1 MNIFDYEFPDMLI
14 KVSSKKEYLEDLRD
28 GKIYMNESG
37 YFRKLED
44 TYRGDRFD
52 GRCPV
57 SFDNQPDGF
66 FEFGSVKI
74 PLSSVKD
81 FTVGFINDDK
91 IPLYCCSQLSDSI
104 LIKET
109 DTSFKFRDEF
119 ISEMEKFGG
128 YYALFMKNEF
138 LQNMVNHINDKQFN
152 AKWGP
157 VSYVDIQSE
166 YQINIIA
173 DKDRNK
179 LEAFFKKD
187 STYMWQNEWRIL
199 MASSNDK
206 PIISKED
213 NHYIA
218 QIKPLTWF
226 HIGEISELRSGSIK
240 LSETDD
246 TVE

>member
-1 MNIFDYEFPDMLI
+1 
-14 KVSSKKEYLEDLRD
+14 
-28 GKIYMNESG
+28 
-37 YFRKLED
+37 
-44 TYRGDRFD
+44 
-52 GRCPV
+52 
-57 SFDNQPDGF
+57 
-66 FEFGSVKI
+66 
-74 PLSSVKD
+74 
-81 FTVGFINDDK
+81 
-91 IPLYCCSQLSDSI
+91 
-104 LIKET
+104 
-109 DTSFKFRDEF
+109 
-119 ISEMEKFGG
+119 
-128 YYALFMKNEF
+128 
-138 LQNMVNHINDKQFN
+138 MVNQINDKQFN